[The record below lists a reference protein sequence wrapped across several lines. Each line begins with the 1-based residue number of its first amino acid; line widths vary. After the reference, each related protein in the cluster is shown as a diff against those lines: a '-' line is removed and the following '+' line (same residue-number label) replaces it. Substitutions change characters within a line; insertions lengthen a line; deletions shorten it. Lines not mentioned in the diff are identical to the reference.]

1 MARVGNWTVAAELQ
15 PRPDEWR
22 FDLDHVLDAVVG
34 LSASIPPDAFTA
46 PVLGTERAG
55 HGVVIRDG
63 VVLTIGYL
71 ITEAE
76 SVWLA
81 CRDGRLIPG
90 DPIGF
95 DHETGFGLVQAL
107 GRLGLPTLPLGR
119 AAQLPVGGKALV
131 GAAGGR
137 ARSLTTRLV
146 ARQEFAGY
154 WEYLLE
160 EALFT
165 APAHPFWG
173 GTSLIAPGGELIGI
187 GSLHLER
194 AVRGGGTEPI
204 NMMVPAELLPPI
216 LPDLL
221 AIGRPRRPPRPWLG
235 IFVSDLDENLTVIG
249 VAERGPAAMA
259 GVQIGDAVL
268 GVGDDAVSGLAD
280 LFRKVWALGEAGV
293 EVPLRL
299 WRDGNVLE
307 LRVRSADRDS
317 FLRRPRLH

>member
-15 PRPDEWR
+15 PRPEEWR
-22 FDLDHVLDAVVG
+22 FDLEHVLDSVVG

-90 DPIGF
+90 DPLGY
-95 DHETGFGLVQAL
+95 DHETGFGLVQSL
-107 GRLGLPTLPLGR
+107 GPLGLPALPLGR
-119 AAQLPVGGKALV
+119 AARVPIGGKALV

-137 ARSLTTRLV
+137 ARSLT
-146 ARQEFAGY
+146 ARVIAKQEFAGY

-160 EALFT
+160 GALFT

-173 GTSLIAPGGELIGI
+173 GTSLIAPSGELIGI

-194 AVRGGGTEPI
+194 SVRGGTEPI
-204 NMMVPAELLPPI
+204 NMMVPIDLLPPI
-216 LPDLL
+216 LDDLL
-221 AIGRPRRPPRPWLG
+221 AFGRPRRPPRPWLG
-235 IFVSDLDENLTVIG
+235 IFASDLDDSLTVIG
-249 VAERGPAAMA
+249 VAERGPAAEA
-259 GVQIGDAVL
+259 GVQIGDTVL
-268 GVGDDAVSGLAD
+268 AVGDASADSLAD
-280 LFRKVWALGEAGV
+280 LFRQVWALGEAGV

-299 WRDGNVLE
+299 WRDGKVLE
-307 LRVRSADRDS
+307 RVVHSADRDA

>member
-71 ITEAE
+71 ITEAT

-81 CRDGRLIPG
+81 SRDGRLIPG
-90 DPIGF
+90 DPIGY

-107 GRLGLPTLPLGR
+107 GRLGLPALPLGR
-119 AAQLPVGGKALV
+119 AALTPVGSKALV

-137 ARSLTTRLV
+137 ARSLTARVV
-146 ARQEFAGY
+146 ARHEFAGY

-160 EALFT
+160 DALFT

-194 AVRGGGTEPI
+194 AVRGGGAEPI
-204 NMMVPAELLPPI
+204 NMMVPIDLLPPI
-216 LPDLL
+216 LGDLM
-221 AIGRPRRPPRPWLG
+221 AFGRPQRPPRPWLG
-235 IFVSDLDENLTVIG
+235 LFTSDLGDNLTVIG
-249 VAERGPAAMA
+249 VAERGPAAQA

-268 GVGDDAVSGLAD
+268 GVGEETVSSLAE
-280 LFRKVWALGEAGV
+280 LFRQVWALGEAGV

-299 WRDGNVLE
+299 WRDGNVLDV
-307 LRVRSADRDS
+307 RVHSADRDS
-317 FLRRPRLH
+317 FLRRPWLH